1 MSAVMSAP
9 YYVFILRYYNIL
21 RSATMRYTT
30 LIRNLYLEYAL
41 LFLNVSILLH
51 KAIQFIKI
59 NWMNEIDMSTPKDII
74 PRILI

>member
-1 MSAVMSAP
+1 MFL
-9 YYVFILRYYNIL
+9 YYV
-21 RSATMRYTT
+21 
-30 LIRNLYLEYAL
+30 IRNLCLEYAL

-51 KAIQFIKI
+51 KGIQFIKI

>member
-1 MSAVMSAP
+1 MSAP

-21 RSATMRYTT
+21 RS
-30 LIRNLYLEYAL
+30 IYLEYAL
-41 LFLNVSILLH
+41 LFLNVSILLY